1 MIEIEFADG
10 SFARWGNLSD
20 EQLEQVYLFI
30 EANVAL
36 CDTIGG

>member
-10 SFARWGNLSD
+10 SFARWGDLSD
-20 EQLEQVYLFI
+20 EQLERVYLFI
-30 EANVAL
+30 EDNIKL